1 MSTLDRSFL
10 NDGAEQGYAGLVMR
24 FLKLGYG
31 ASIATCIPLVFI
43 TLREALMPSF
53 LTVLGGGFKASRVGK
68 TAAEISEGAGD
79 IGDSGEEDRSVEMAT
94 AVHDAA
100 LNVLLLGVALL
111 AAIAVPNV
119 EFVFGLVGA
128 TACSLLIFVLP
139 ALIFLAAVPSSSSH
153 ALPLLL
159 SRNAVTSNLSSSD
172 IGDGGILVDVGSN
185 GKTSTHGGISVE
197 PMAVAEFGWITGC
210 GVTGSRFIMRLICV
224 IGIIIAIVCTRTT
237 ILAVREEAEVV
248 QLVQDLWTAEK
259 KAASA
264 AKQYEK
270 VYQARVVALPL
281 FNYFELPHQMND

>member
-1 MSTLDRSFL
+1 MCVANPNAISGLFL
-10 NDGAEQGYAGLVMR
+10 HTGAEKGYAGLVFR

-53 LTVLGGGFKASRVGK
+53 LQMLGGRGKVLKVGK
-68 TAAEISEGAGD
+68 AGMGELGGMGGSEQDDGRVKIS
-79 IGDSGEEDRSVEMAT
+79 T

-100 LNVLLLGVALL
+100 LNVSLLGVALL
-111 AAIAVPNV
+111 AAMTVPNV

-139 ALIFLAAVPSSSSH
+139 AAIFLATVPVSLSH
-153 ALPLLL
+153 SLPLRV
-159 SRNAVTSNLSSSD
+159 SRTAATSTLTSS
-172 IGDGGILVDVGSN
+172 GGGGGMDVSFS
-185 GKTSTHGGISVE
+185 GKTVTPGASAVE

-210 GVTGSRFIMRLICV
+210 GATGARLVMRLICV
-224 IGIIIAIVCTRTT
+224 SGIVIAIVCTRTT
-237 ILAVREEAEVV
+237 ILAVREEFEVV

-270 VYQARVVALPL
+270 VYEARGASL
-281 FNYFELPHQMND
+281 